1 VGSETEMGRER
12 EIEMVK
18 EMRVDKDI
26 LRKT

>member
-1 VGSETEMGRER
+1 MGSETEMGRER